1 MVPWG
6 YHEGAY
12 TLHCHTAVSSLTYCR
27 VYVARPAPHHTLVP
41 TVLLVQEG
49 ENDRFVVLYDD
60 GDTEYDVRREFIRHQ
75 C

>member
-1 MVPWG
+1 M
-6 YHEGAY
+6 
-12 TLHCHTAVSSLTYCR
+12 SSLTYCR